1 MNVGNPPV
9 CQVDSDRQETRAQAQ
24 HGTEHGTK
32 TVFARIYV
40 ITTTDGELTPSHRQG
55 GYFLNL
61 HHLEIFTIVVEVF
74 SGKISTPGLGAGPDD
89 YIMFFL
95 AMPPLS

>member
-1 MNVGNPPV
+1 MLVIVIPRSV
-9 CQVDSDRQETRAQAQ
+9 RWLVTDRRPGHTTD
-24 HGTEHGTK
+24 GTKQGTK

-40 ITTTDGELTPSHRQG
+40 ITTTDGELTPSHRG

-61 HHLEIFTIVVEVF
+61 NHLEIFTIVVEVF
-74 SGKISTPGLGAGPDD
+74 SGKISTPGLAAGPDD

-95 AMPPLS
+95 VMPPLS

>member
-1 MNVGNPPV
+1 MLVKPPV

-24 HGTEHGTK
+24 HGTKQGTK

-40 ITTTDGELTPSHRQG
+40 ITTTDGELTPSHRG

-61 HHLEIFTIVVEVF
+61 NHLEIFTIVVEVF
-74 SGKISTPGLGAGPDD
+74 SGKISTPGLAAGPDD

-95 AMPPLS
+95 VMPPLS

>member
-1 MNVGNPPV
+1 MLVTPRSV
-9 CQVDSDRQETRAQAQ
+9 RWIVTDRRPGHRHSTD
-24 HGTEHGTK
+24 GTKQGTK

-40 ITTTDGELTPSHRQG
+40 ITTTDGELTPSHRG

-61 HHLEIFTIVVEVF
+61 SHLEIFTIVVEVF
-74 SGKISTPGLGAGPDD
+74 SGKISTPGLAAGPDD